1 MIRAY
6 PHLQTLPALAGTGVA
21 RVRGVRAQDGN
32 PSASQSG
39 ASTPAWPMP
48 SNRRRTTQ

>member
-6 PHLQTLPALAGTGVA
+6 SHLQTLPALAGTGVA
-21 RVRGVRAQDGN
+21 RVRGVRTQDVN
-32 PSASQSG
+32 PSAPQSG

-48 SNRRRTTQ
+48 SNLRRMTQ

>member
-6 PHLQTLPALAGTGVA
+6 SHLQTLPTPMGTGVA
-21 RVRGVRAQDGN
+21 RVRGVRTQDGH
-32 PSASQSG
+32 PSALQSG

-48 SNRRRTTQ
+48 SNLRRITQ

>member
-6 PHLQTLPALAGTGVA
+6 PHLQTLPARAGAGVA
-21 RVRGVRAQDGN
+21 RVRGVRTQDGT
-32 PSASQSG
+32 PSAPQSG

-48 SNRRRTTQ
+48 SNLRRITQ